1 MIESVLT
8 FLVVTAVAAFV
19 GGLIVG
25 GLIFIA
31 VVMFLEDLND

>member
-8 FLVVTAVAAFV
+8 FLVVTVVAAF
-19 GGLIVG
+19 VG